1 MHIDTSADEHLP
13 PGADNPWTTWKAL
26 NWLRTQVGWSRVK
39 MFKWEHSEEPE
50 TCDCGI
56 GRPNNIYWSAPM
68 MNTACSTQNL
78 STADDIAID
87 CARHWDGTILQACD
101 WRKDNNDDDDDE
113 MNVRGDAEQLDD
125 NAGNTIIQ

>member
-1 MHIDTSADEHLP
+1 M
-13 PGADNPWTTWKAL
+13 GKY
-26 NWLRTQVGWSRVK
+26 
-39 MFKWEHSEEPE
+39 

-56 GRPNNIYWSAPM
+56 GRPSNIYWSAPM

-78 STADDIAID
+78 STANDIAID

-101 WRKDNNDDDDDE
+101 WWKDNNDDDDE

-125 NAGNTIIQ
+125 DNAGNTIIQ